1 MEKLDII
8 SNIKSVIKNTKF
20 IRIKKESTKGNVMMY
35 VTTQVSRKVLF

>member
-1 MEKLDII
+1 MEKPDI

-20 IRIKKESTKGNVMMY
+20 IRIKNKSTKGNVMMY